1 MWLVLQIALG
11 MLVGYI
17 LIENRKQIFD
27 AAGGFAIL
35 AIFAAFAAVAIF
47 VLTYVG
53 GSTID
58 AVRDYESADWIG
70 KKVFFG
76 VGMILFLI
84 LAASM
89 LFGIWFA
96 VVSLMPLR
104 FVKFC
109 EGKGKPNWSGTLSV
123 LLTIGVL
130 TAGSSIILPGVLG
143 RWEATWTGWGR
154 AHGMGDDG
162 GSAFDLLLWQL
173 IWIPNYLL
181 FRLRG
186 MPRTFASVE
195 KAEAD

>member
-70 KKVFFG
+70 RKVFFG
-76 VGMILFLI
+76 IGLVVFLVLVVSMVAGLWLFFCSLTPMWFRAFCQRKGQQKAPSI
-84 LAASM
+84 LAL
-89 LFGIWFA
+89 LFTISA
-96 VVSLMPLR
+96 VL
-104 FVKFC
+104 
-109 EGKGKPNWSGTLSV
+109 
-123 LLTIGVL
+123 
-130 TAGSSIILPGVLG
+130 AGSAVALPAAVRG
-143 RWEATWTGWGR
+143 WESAWTNWGL
-154 AHGMGDDG
+154 AHGMGYDG
-162 GSAFDLLLWQL
+162 GAMFDLLLWQL
-173 IWIPNYLL
+173 IWIPTGILL
-181 FRLRG
+181 RLRG
-186 MPRTFASVE
+186 WPQSPAPVE
-195 KAEAD
+195 NV